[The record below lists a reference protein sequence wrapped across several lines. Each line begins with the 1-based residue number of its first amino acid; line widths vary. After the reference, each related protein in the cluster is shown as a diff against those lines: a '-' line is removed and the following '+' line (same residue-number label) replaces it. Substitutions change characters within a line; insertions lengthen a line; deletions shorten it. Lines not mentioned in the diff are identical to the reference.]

1 MPNREREAGKHA
13 NTALH
18 RQSVKPQH
26 LTATAHYVKTTL
38 LIMCVRLSRDLAN
51 TALDHPGHF
60 FRMSY
65 WWKNDL
71 EQGKLRH
78 REGFLCSEIK

>member
-1 MPNREREAGKHA
+1 
-13 NTALH
+13 
-18 RQSVKPQH
+18 
-26 LTATAHYVKTTL
+26 
-38 LIMCVRLSRDLAN
+38 MCVRLSRDLAN
-51 TALDHPGHF
+51 TALDHPGRF

-78 REGFLCSEIK
+78 GEGILCSEIKS